1 MEMMPSIFII
11 SNHIMFSYGLESLL
25 KQEPGLKVMGQETDA
40 AKAIKRIEEIR
51 PDVVIIYTDE
61 ALDSSSLI
69 IINILKVHPKAK
81 VIGLNVQ
88 NNIFY
93 VYQASEW
100 TVTRWDDLVKA
111 IRDQDLPPSSEFP
124 FLTNNSSSN
133 QSWEH

>member
-25 KQEPGLKVMGQETDA
+25 KQEPGLRLMGQETDA

-69 IINILKVHPKAK
+69 IMNILKVHPKAK

-100 TVTRWDDLVKA
+100 TVTRWDDLIKA
-111 IRDQDLPPSSEFP
+111 IRDQDIPPSSEFP
-124 FLTNNSSSN
+124 FLTNNSSAN
-133 QSWEH
+133 QSWDH